1 MGKTVVGIL
10 TIGAAIAVNFIP
22 GVGQVISGALGAAF
36 SGTAI
41 GGGVTAF
48 GFAAAQAVTGALT
61 LGITAF
67 GLQSLGGLLGLG
79 PNAPKSDT
87 ASTAI
92 KTSRPPRVSAYGT
105 MRLYGAYILY
115 ETADAVSPNPFGN
128 ARGMAV
134 DGYAVHDGP
143 MTAPV
148 TFYIGDD
155 VVTWKSGVAYPGG
168 FINGLADGKYGNDT
182 VRFFYTDGQTPGT
195 TIPEIISLLSGIWTS
210 DHRGDGICLLYAT
223 FKSVK
228 SKNFLKRFPSG
239 TPPLSIAAQ
248 WQKCPDPWAADPT
261 DESGWT
267 WTENVIRHLMHYKM
281 VREGIDYA
289 TKIAPSIDMWRDA
302 ADVCDESV
310 PLKAGGTEARYRS
323 CISHMHTQSHAEVN
337 ATMLAACDGW
347 MATRPDGSL
356 AIYAG
361 KYYPPTVTIGPEN
374 IVSWDWEGVGVD
386 DDEAVNEFVCSYIS
400 VAHDYNSVECDAWRN
415 EDDIAERGQVLSQNM
430 EIQTPSFGQVRRLAK
445 RKMARVNAAFRGTIT
460 TNVSGRIARGH
471 RYITLNLVEGGDTY
485 YSGPAEIRAVT
496 RNMQTG
502 GITFSWVS
510 ADPDIDAWNAATEEG
525 SPAANGDRVAPQ
537 PLSTPI
543 IDTATAEFGYDGT
556 SAQIMVLADSDD
568 GDDITWY
575 LRWKL
580 DADSIWNE
588 AEYTDINPSSTVEL
602 LSVLVPVNAMID
614 IAIAYGVGD
623 GRISDWSTTETVDTS
638 IEALAPTS
646 PTELT
651 ITGTTVDSVSLSVRA
666 STSPRHAY
674 LNFTRDTVAVSPDFP
689 GAPGD
694 YETWTDTALVAGPYD
709 YAAVS
714 YNSSNIAGSPTPAFA
729 INVGGFSFAGGSLPS
744 GASLTRSGTGWYF
757 NSSGVLTS
765 AATDTARFDY
775 RWNGTSW
782 VAAGVLVEP
791 SRENRI
797 RNSVLAGSTT
807 GVIGSGGVMPTN
819 GAFIGTA
826 TGITREVVG
835 SGTED
840 GMGYVDLRIS
850 GTSSNGG
857 FADIYFEATTQ
868 SAAAIGNVFT
878 ASCFIKL
885 TGGTLTGVDDIELT
899 MLEYNSGST
908 VIATQEGAHL
918 TPTSTRQRF
927 ASTFTCGN
935 ASTAYSRM
943 LLRVDTTGG
952 ATLDITLR
960 LYQPQ
965 FELGSGATSPIPTS
979 GAKVTRNADA
989 LALDWATGRHVPD
1002 GAMTTRYGF
1011 DDTTT
1016 QDVATTVASGTA
1028 TVPTTLNRHAILIA
1042 QKVS

>member
-22 GVGQVISGALGAAF
+22 GA
-36 SGTAI
+36 GTAI
-41 GGGVTAF
+41 SWGIAQSGLGLSLGATIGAVQAITLGVTVA
-48 GFAAAQAVTGALT
+48 
-61 LGITAF
+61 

-79 PNAPKSDT
+79 PSAPKSDT

-115 ETADAVSPNPFGN
+115 ETADVVSPNPFGN

-148 TFYIGDD
+148 AFYIGDD

-168 FINGLADGKYGNDT
+168 LINGLTDGKYGNDT
-182 VRFFYTDGQTPGT
+182 VRFFYTDGRTPGT
-195 TIPEIISLLSGIWTS
+195 TIPEIISLLSGIWTN
-210 DHRGDGICLLYAT
+210 DHRGDGVCLLYAT

-228 SKNFLKRFPSG
+228 SKNFLKRFPNG

-289 TKIAPSIDMWRDA
+289 TKIAPSIDMWREA
-302 ADVCDESV
+302 SDVCDESV
-310 PLKAGGTEARYRS
+310 TLKAGGTEARYRS

-337 ATMLAACDGW
+337 ATILAACDGW

-361 KYYPPTVTIGPEN
+361 KYYAPTVTIGPEN

-400 VAHDYNSVECDAWRN
+400 VAHDYNSVECDAWRD
-415 EDDIAERGQVLSQNM
+415 EDDITERGQVLSQNM
-430 EIQTPSFGQVRRLAK
+430 EIQTPSWGQVRRLAK
-445 RKMARVNAAFRGTIT
+445 RKMARVNAVFRGTIT

-485 YSGPAEIRAVT
+485 YSGPAEITAVT

-556 SAQIMVLADSDD
+556 SAQIRVLADSDD

-580 DADSIWNE
+580 DTDSIWNE

-602 LSVLVPVNAMID
+602 LSALVPINAMID

-623 GRISDWSTTETVDTS
+623 GRISDWSATETIDTS
-638 IEALAPTS
+638 VEALAPTA
-646 PTELT
+646 PTELA

-674 LNFTRDTVAVSPDFP
+674 LNFTRDAVVASPDFP
-689 GAPGD
+689 GAPGG

-709 YAAVS
+709 YAAIS
-714 YNSSNIAGSPTPAFA
+714 YNASNIASSPTPTAS
-729 INVGGFSFAGGSLPS
+729 INVGGFDFSGGSLPA
-744 GASLTRSGTGWYF
+744 GASLTRSSDGWYR
-757 NSSGVLTS
+757 NSSGVVTLAGTNV
-765 AATDTARFDY
+765 ARFDY
-775 RWNGTSW
+775 RWNGSAW
-782 VAAGVLVEP
+782 VLAGLLVEP
-791 SRENRI
+791 AATNLLLQSDDISNASWTKLNATAPTASHLIEDGTAAAGHRVRQQP
-797 RNSVLAGSTT
+797 SVTSGTSYVLSAVAQEIVGSAKRYLLLFLAGQFSANRYAKFDLVTGT
-807 GVIGSGGVMPTN
+807 VTYTSSGVTAGVIAA
-819 GAFIGTA
+819 GAGKWRCWIAATATA
-826 TGITREVVG
+826 TGAADVQVRLSASGGDNVLTYNGDGASGLDVAHIQLEVG
-835 SGTED
+835 SGP
-840 GMGYVDLRIS
+840 
-850 GTSSNGG
+850 TS
-857 FADIYFEATTQ
+857 IIPTT
-868 SAAAIGNVFT
+868 SAA
-878 ASCFIKL
+878 
-885 TGGTLTGVDDIELT
+885 
-899 MLEYNSGST
+899 
-908 VIATQEGAHL
+908 
-918 TPTSTRQRF
+918 
-927 ASTFTCGN
+927 
-935 ASTAYSRM
+935 
-943 LLRVDTTGG
+943 
-952 ATLDITLR
+952 
-960 LYQPQ
+960 
-965 FELGSGATSPIPTS
+965 
-979 GAKVTRNADA
+979 VTRNAEA
-989 LALDWATGRHVPD
+989 LVLDWATNRHVPD
-1002 GAMTTRYGF
+1002 GAMTTRYSF
-1011 DDTTT
+1011 DDAST

-1028 TVPTTLNRHAILIA
+1028 TVPTTLNRHAILSA